1 MKEDIVILIAYT
13 KFDGEINPNPIL
25 CLPKQLSKYF
35 QTLVKNNIFSFL
47 ANEKRV
53 VPDSLVIFPIPS
65 LNLKSILKFIE
76 RNDESHRKEVFQSV
90 IVIIF
95 DKVEYLTLL
104 KYLPELELQ
113 FNNIAQK
120 IVELEE
126 TSAEIEK
133 FVLEL
138 TKLRTNIINMLYNS
152 SY

>member
-25 CLPKQLSKYF
+25 CLPNQLSKYF
-35 QTLVKNNIFSFL
+35 QTLVKSNIFSFL
-47 ANEKRV
+47 ANERRV

-76 RNDESHRKEVFQSV
+76 RNDESRRKEVFQSV

-104 KYLPELELQ
+104 KYLPELELL
-113 FNNIAQK
+113 FDNVAQE

-133 FVLEL
+133 FVIEL
-138 TKLRTNIINMLYNS
+138 TTLRTNIINMLYNN